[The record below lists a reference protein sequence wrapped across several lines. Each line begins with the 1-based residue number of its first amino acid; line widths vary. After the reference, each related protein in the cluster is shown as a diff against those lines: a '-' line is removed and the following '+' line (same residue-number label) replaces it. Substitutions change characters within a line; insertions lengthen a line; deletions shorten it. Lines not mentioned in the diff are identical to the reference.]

1 MSHSNFNAP
10 SPASP
15 TVAAPALPASEP
27 QKARV
32 AKTSLPPSRRR
43 HFSAVQIAPWVFLA
57 PYIILTLVFFFYPF
71 FQAMVLALYQTV
83 GTTTRAWVGLDN
95 FTFIL
100 GEVDFRRAVFN
111 TMVFAAANAVLM
123 LPISL
128 GLALLLN
135 SGKDRLKGIFR
146 LILFSPNVVGQIFV
160 GIIFAVIF
168 VPRYGL
174 FNRFLHDLLGWGL
187 ETQWLQD
194 PTLVMPAIVLTN
206 LWLYAGF
213 NMIYFLAA
221 LQSVDQ
227 SLVEAAKIDG
237 AGPWAVFRNVTFP
250 AIKPVAI
257 FVLVIS
263 TINAFQL
270 FELPFA
276 LLRGF
281 GPANSGLTIV
291 GYLYDA
297 AYNIG
302 DLGLASAVGWILALI
317 MLTVSVAQ
325 IGISGTLR
333 EENQT

>member
-1 MSHSNFNAP
+1 MK
-10 SPASP
+10 
-15 TVAAPALPASEP
+15 TAAMDRPGE
-27 QKARV
+27 Q
-32 AKTSLPPSRRR
+32 AKQPPPSVVNPPSERAPRYAPLR
-43 HFSAVQIAPWVFLA
+43 WAPWIFLS
-57 PYIILTLVFFFYPF
+57 PFILITAVFFFYPF
-71 FQAMVLALYQTV
+71 FHAIVLSLYQTV
-83 GTTTRAWVGLDN
+83 GTSTRAWVGLDN
-95 FTFIL
+95 FVFIL
-100 GEVDFRRAVFN
+100 GDLDFRRAVTN
-111 TMVFAAANAVLM
+111 TAIFAAANAVLL

-135 SGKDRLKGIFR
+135 SGKDRMKGVFR

-187 ETQWLQD
+187 EAQWLQD
-194 PTLVMPAIVLTN
+194 PMMVMPALVLTN
-206 LWLYAGF
+206 IWLYAGF

-227 SLVEAAKIDG
+227 TLIEAARIDG
-237 AGPWAVFRNVTFP
+237 AGPWRVFLHVTFP
-250 AIKPVAI
+250 AIKPVAV

-263 TINAFQL
+263 TIGAFQL

-325 IGISGTLR
+325 IGLSGALKD
-333 EENQT
+333 EN